1 MLMVVDDGFQV
12 GDMIVGQT
20 LHLGDLADG
29 HVLFPAVDLH
39 LLDALSRSC
48 KVAFGLADVTHS
60 AGIYHIIAQIQFLV
74 FAVYIALEV
83 FFHPAVHLG
92 HLRRNAEVTQD
103 LI

>member
-20 LHLGDLADG
+20 LYFRDLADG

-48 KVAFGLADVTHS
+48 KVAFGLADVTDR
-60 AGIYHIIAQIQFLV
+60 AGINHVVAQIQFLV
-74 FAVYIALEV
+74 LAVYVILEV
-83 FFHPAVHLG
+83 HFHPAVHLS
-92 HLRRNAEVTQD
+92 HLRRDAEVTQD

>member
-83 FFHPAVHLG
+83 FFHPAVHLS
-92 HLRRNAEVTQD
+92 HLRCDAEVTQD

>member
-20 LHLGDLADG
+20 LYFRDLADG
-29 HVLFPAVDLH
+29 HVLLPAVDLH

-48 KVAFGLADVTHS
+48 KVAFGLTDIPDR

-92 HLRRNAEVTQD
+92 HLRRDAEITQD